1 MRINELSQVKEV
13 LLVKELDPDVVDM
26 SKEFKLPYDLVLKM
40 YNARDKEKMLF
51 QWVKTGH
58 VDFKTF
64 QKLLTY
70 IAES

>member
-1 MRINELSQVKEV
+1 MRINELSEA
-13 LLVKELDPDVVDM
+13 KELDPDIVDM

-40 YNARDKEKMLF
+40 YNASDKEKMLF

-70 IAES
+70 MAES